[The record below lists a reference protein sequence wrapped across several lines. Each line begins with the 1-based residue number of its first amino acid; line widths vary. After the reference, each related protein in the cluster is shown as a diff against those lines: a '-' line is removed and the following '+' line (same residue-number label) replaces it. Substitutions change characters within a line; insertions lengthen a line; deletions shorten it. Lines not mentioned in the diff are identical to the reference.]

1 MKNRIKQIRKEQ
13 NLTQLAFGEK
23 LNVSKSTIES
33 IEYGR
38 REATDRII
46 SDICRVFNVNE
57 EWLRT
62 GEGSPYRET
71 TREEEIAELVLS
83 LARSPEDSFT
93 MKLAEILPRLSD
105 EQLEALYNMALLLE
119 KKDVF

>member
-1 MKNRIKQIRKEQ
+1 MKNRIKQLRKEQ
-13 NLTQLAFGEK
+13 GLTQQAFGEK

-46 SDICRVFNVNE
+46 SDICRVFNANE
-57 EWLRT
+57 EWIRT
-62 GEGSPYRET
+62 GEGSPYREA

-93 MKLAEILPRLSD
+93 MKLAEILPRLSED
-105 EQLEALYNMALLLE
+105 QLEALYNMALLLE